1 MTIIK
6 VCINNPMMTSL
17 CRVQTTRCLG
27 PIVDDRLAANCL
39 IFSDVKEMRD
49 GFSQRLI
56 IPMNSVTISIWPEAL
71 DRNRRRSCGG
81 KVDRLGRKENRSGLQ
96 MSGMQA
102 LHTIPY
108 HGMQAGALC
117 IPSEEKA
124 CIRGRSVKS
133 RDWVLERRDEF

>member
-6 VCINNPMMTSL
+6 VCINDPMMTSL

-81 KVDRLGRKENRSGLQ
+81 KVDRLGRKENWSGLQ
-96 MSGMQA
+96 MSRHAYHGIPCHGIPLHSGWRT
-102 LHTIPY
+102 LHTIRRKRL
-108 HGMQAGALC
+108 HKRT
-117 IPSEEKA
+117 EREKPGLGPRA
-124 CIRGRSVKS
+124 P
-133 RDWVLERRDEF
+133 